1 VQPERRPPS
10 AAQSSNVQP
19 LPAPDRLDSWKEIA
33 AYLNRSERTVRRWED
48 KEELPVHR
56 LQHDKRGSVY
66 AYTRELDAWR
76 ASRLVVVEETANE
89 SPSRRIRPV
98 WWVAGVL
105 AIIAAAIVIG
115 MRVHAANAEFAG
127 RGTTNDEAWRLFELA
142 RFGANAGRVQIETGI
157 RYYRQAVELDP
168 KFARAWGGLATGH
181 MALTWFG
188 ERPAT
193 ETLKEARR
201 EAEEARRLDPALSIG
216 WRVLAMVNHFLDWN
230 HQQAEREFRR
240 AIELDPKD
248 AAALSWYGDF
258 LTDLRRFDDARVA
271 YKRSLDAS
279 PRWLEPAIFSANIH
293 TYMGQPALA
302 ILEQRRTL
310 ESEPNYGL
318 GVHYLG
324 RSYLASG
331 DFPMAIATLRKSNE
345 LIGSVPFTVGDLG
358 YALAVGGRRDEAIRL
373 RDELLGRRSK
383 GYYPAYPIAQIELGL
398 GNADAAL
405 SWLDSAVDEHNPG
418 FYLPS
423 VDPMWNAIRGTTR
436 FRALMTRMNLPS

>member
-1 VQPERRPPS
+1 MQHERK
-10 AAQSSNVQP
+10 VQP
-19 LPAPDRLDSWKEIA
+19 LPTPDRLDSWKEIA

-76 ASRLVVVEETANE
+76 VSRRIVVEATADE
-89 SPSRRIRPV
+89 PPSRRIRPV
-98 WWVAGVL
+98 WWVAGIL
-105 AIIAAAIVIG
+105 TIAVVAVVVG
-115 MRVHAANAEFAG
+115 MRVRAANAEFAE
-127 RGTTNDEAWRLFELA
+127 RGTTNDEAWQAFQRA
-142 RFGANAGRVQIETGI
+142 RFGDNAGRVQIETGI
-157 RYYRQAVELDP
+157 RYYRQATELDP

-188 ERPAT
+188 ERPPSDT
-193 ETLKEARR
+193 MNEARR
-201 EAEEARRLDPALSIG
+201 YAEEARRLNPSLGSA
-216 WRVLAMVNHFLDWN
+216 WRVLGNVSHFFDWN
-230 HQQAEREFRR
+230 HKLAEAQLRR
-240 AIELDPKD
+240 SIELIPD
-248 AAALSWYGDF
+248 AVALSWYGDF
-258 LTDLRRFDDARVA
+258 LTDMRRFDEARVA
-271 YKRSLDAS
+271 YKRALEAN

-293 TYMGQPALA
+293 TYTGQPALA

-331 DFPMAIATLRKSNE
+331 DFPMAIANLRKSNE
-345 LIGSVPFTVGDLG
+345 LIGSVPFTLGDLG
-358 YALAVGGRRDEAIRL
+358 YALAAGGGRDEAIRL
-373 RDELLGRRSK
+373 RDELVGRRSK
-383 GYYPAYPIAQIELGL
+383 GYYPAFPIAQIEMGL
-398 GNADAAL
+398 GNTDAAL
-405 SWLDSAVDEHNPG
+405 SWLESAVGERHTG

-423 VDPMWNAIRGTTR
+423 VEPIWNAVRATPR

>member
-1 VQPERRPPS
+1 MQPDRKVE
-10 AAQSSNVQP
+10 P
-19 LPAPDRLDSWKEIA
+19 LPTPDRLDSWKEIA
-33 AYLNRSERTVRRWED
+33 AYLSRSERTVRRWED

-76 ASRLVVVEETANE
+76 VSRRVVVEATADE

-105 AIIAAAIVIG
+105 AIVIVAIGVG
-115 MRVHAANAEFAG
+115 MRVRAAKAEFAE
-127 RGTTNDEAWRLFELA
+127 RGTTNDEAWQAFQRA
-142 RFGANAGRVQIETGI
+142 RFGDNAGRVQIETGI
-157 RYYRQAVELDP
+157 RYYRQATELDP
-168 KFARAWGGLATGH
+168 KFARAWGGLATGN

-188 ERPAT
+188 ERPPSDT
-193 ETLKEARR
+193 MNEARR
-201 EAEEARRLDPALSIG
+201 YAEEARRLNPSLGSA
-216 WRVLAMVNHFLDWN
+216 WRVLGNVSHFFDWN
-230 HQQAEREFRR
+230 HKLAEVQLRR
-240 AIELDPKD
+240 SIELNPD
-248 AAALSWYGDF
+248 AVALSWYGDF
-258 LTDLRRFDDARVA
+258 LTDMRRFDEARVA
-271 YKRSLDAS
+271 YKRSLEAN

-331 DFPMAIATLRKSNE
+331 DFPMAIAHLRKSNE
-345 LIGSVPFTVGDLG
+345 LIGSVPFTLGDLG
-358 YALAVGGRRDEAIRL
+358 YALAVGGQRDEAVRL
-373 RDELLGRRSK
+373 RDELIRRRIK
-383 GYYPAYPIAQIELGL
+383 GYYPAFPIAQIEMGL
-398 GNADAAL
+398 GNTDAAL
-405 SWLDSAVDEHNPG
+405 KWLESAVDERHTG

-423 VDPMWNAIRGTTR
+423 VEPIWNALRGDAR
-436 FRALMTRMNLPS
+436 FRALMAKMNLP

>member
-1 VQPERRPPS
+1 VQPERK
-10 AAQSSNVQP
+10 VEP

-76 ASRLVVVEETANE
+76 VSRRVVVEATADE

-105 AIIAAAIVIG
+105 AIVIVAIGVG
-115 MRVHAANAEFAG
+115 MRVRAAKAEFAE
-127 RGTTNDEAWRLFELA
+127 RGTTNDEAWQAFQRA
-142 RFGANAGRVQIETGI
+142 RFGDNAGRVQIETGI
-157 RYYRQAVELDP
+157 RYYRQATELDP
-168 KFARAWGGLATGH
+168 KFARAWGGLATGN

-188 ERPAT
+188 ERPPSDT
-193 ETLKEARR
+193 MNEARR
-201 EAEEARRLDPALSIG
+201 YAEEARRLNPSLGSA
-216 WRVLAMVNHFLDWN
+216 WRVLGNVSHFFDWN
-230 HQQAEREFRR
+230 HKLAEVQLRR
-240 AIELDPKD
+240 SIELNPD
-248 AAALSWYGDF
+248 AVALSWYGDF
-258 LTDLRRFDDARVA
+258 LTDMRRFDEARVA
-271 YKRSLDAS
+271 YKRSLEAN

-331 DFPMAIATLRKSNE
+331 DFPMAIAHLRKSNE
-345 LIGSVPFTVGDLG
+345 LIGSVPFTLGDLG
-358 YALAVGGRRDEAIRL
+358 YALAVGGQRDEAVRL
-373 RDELLGRRSK
+373 RDELIRRRIK
-383 GYYPAYPIAQIELGL
+383 GYYPAFPIAQIEMGL
-398 GNADAAL
+398 GNTDAAL
-405 SWLDSAVDEHNPG
+405 KWLESAVDERHTG

-423 VDPMWNAIRGTTR
+423 VEPIWNALRGDAR
-436 FRALMTRMNLPS
+436 FRALMAKMNLP